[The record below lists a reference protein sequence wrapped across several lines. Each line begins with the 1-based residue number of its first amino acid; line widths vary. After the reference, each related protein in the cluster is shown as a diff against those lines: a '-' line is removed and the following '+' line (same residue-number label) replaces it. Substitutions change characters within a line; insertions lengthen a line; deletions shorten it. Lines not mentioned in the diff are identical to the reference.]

1 MTLTVGKEPVHTEAP
16 VITLKQMTTMSMKA
30 HLTGA
35 QRESVA
41 SDVRTIF
48 GRKSVEPGL
57 QKAIPEHNKKF
68 EPFFK
73 VQEMCFLDSKDNEI
87 TKNLYFCEDP
97 VGS

>member
-1 MTLTVGKEPVHTEAP
+1 M
-16 VITLKQMTTMSMKA
+16 
-30 HLTGA
+30 
-35 QRESVA
+35 
-41 SDVRTIF
+41 RTIF

-97 VGS
+97 VGFLEAVDKDRGRENID